1 MPIRANARTRQRAK
15 RRIGSE
21 HRADY
26 PYAVTTETGKVKH
39 AWLRALG
46 PADLPARI
54 ELADGA
60 YVHLRTYK
68 HDFFAATGLY
78 EGPSGKVILKM
89 ERQASLLGLPMAWL
103 GRRLAERE
111 LAVYRELQG
120 VPGVPRCYDLY
131 QGSGLVH
138 TFVEGHPLQRNE
150 RVNDEFFGRLE
161 QLIGELHRRRIAYV
175 DLEKRENILVDA
187 DGRPALI
194 DFQISWWWPTDRS
207 RRRGLGRVLPD
218 ALGGYILA
226 KLQAAD
232 RYHLRKHRRRH
243 RPDLLT
249 PEQIQESYQCGP
261 LVRIHRRVSR
271 PLTAIRRAALKV
283 LTGRWRSPKQD
294 GPEFL
299 DPVAGENLEPQINAD
314 APSHCVAPKSL
325 RSASEHSSERR

>member
-1 MPIRANARTRQRAK
+1 VS
-15 RRIGSE
+15 GS
-21 HRADY
+21 A
-26 PYAVTTETGKVKH
+26 PKLKH

-46 PADLPARI
+46 PADLPAGL
-54 ELADGA
+54 ELADGT
-60 YVHLRTYK
+60 YTHLRTYK

-89 ERQASLLGLPMAWL
+89 GRTASLFGLPMTWL
-103 GRRLAERE
+103 GRRLTERE

-120 VPGVPRCYDLY
+120 VPGVPRCYDLWATT
-131 QGSGLVH
+131 GLVH
-138 TFVEGHPLQRNE
+138 AFIEGHPLQRNE
-150 RVNDEFFGRLE
+150 RVNDEFFDRLGQVIDE
-161 QLIGELHRRRIAYV
+161 IHSRRIAYV

-207 RRRGLGRVLPD
+207 RKPGLGRILPN
-218 ALGGYILA
+218 ALGRRILA

-232 RYHLRKHRRRH
+232 LYHLLKHRRRH

-249 PEQIQESYQCGP
+249 PEQIRQSYRCGP
-261 LVRIHRRVSR
+261 LVRIHRVVAR
-271 PLTAIRRAALKV
+271 PFTALRRAILKA

-299 DPVAGENLEPQINAD
+299 EPVAGGNLKPQINTD
-314 APSHCVAPKSL
+314 K
-325 RSASEHSSERR
+325 RR